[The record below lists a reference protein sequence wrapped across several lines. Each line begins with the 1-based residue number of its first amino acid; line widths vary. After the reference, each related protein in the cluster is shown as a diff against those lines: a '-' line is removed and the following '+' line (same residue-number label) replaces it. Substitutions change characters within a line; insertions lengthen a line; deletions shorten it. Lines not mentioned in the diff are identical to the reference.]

1 LNPYREASSYV
12 MPDIA
17 EVLMH
22 AAMMSCH
29 DDRKT
34 TGMDDQDA
42 WKKITVMVVLVAT
55 MTKDTRSKASPL

>member
-1 LNPYREASSYV
+1 MA
-12 MPDIA
+12 DIA
-17 EVLMH
+17 EVLMQ
-22 AAMMSCH
+22 ATMMSRH

-42 WKKITVMVVLVAT
+42 WKKIIVMVVRVTT